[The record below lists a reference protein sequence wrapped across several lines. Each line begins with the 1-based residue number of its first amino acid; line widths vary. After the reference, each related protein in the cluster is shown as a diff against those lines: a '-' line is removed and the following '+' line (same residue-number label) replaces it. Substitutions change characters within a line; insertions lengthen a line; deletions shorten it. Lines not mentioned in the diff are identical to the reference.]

1 MSSAEPVRPDDLPAA
16 EALRLALR
24 AQAAAQT
31 PRSLPAWFGPAFAV
45 SFALYGT
52 GVGQAAHAHLAWPST
67 ALAVAFAALTGC
79 LVAVAAR
86 SGGIVHRLEPVFGHL
101 VRRAFLQ
108 LVGAALAAA
117 GLAFALGGDAR
128 WVGAAVGI
136 TAGAVFWATVVW
148 LNARIRRE
156 LGAR

>member
-1 MSSAEPVRPDDLPAA
+1 MSSSEPVRPVDLPAA

-24 AQAAAQT
+24 AQAAARA
-31 PRSLPAWFGPAFAV
+31 PRSLPVWFGPAFAV

-52 GVGQAAHAHLAWPST
+52 GVGQATHAHLAWLSIL
-67 ALAVAFAALTGC
+67 LAVAFAALTVC
-79 LVAVAAR
+79 LAVVTAR
-86 SGGIVHRLEPVFGHL
+86 SGGIVHRLEPAFGHL

-108 LVGAALAAA
+108 LVGAALVAA
-117 GLAFALGGDAR
+117 GLAFACGGDAR

-136 TAGAVFWATVVW
+136 AAGAAFWAGAVW